1 MMTSLPQDL
10 NYTTT
15 HEWVR
20 VDNTIATVGITE
32 HAQSLLGDLV
42 FVDLPELKKVLTVGD
57 DAAVV
62 ESVKAAADVYSP
74 IDGEVVEVNGD
85 LNNAPELI
93 NQDPYGKG
101 WLFKIK
107 IVGELPLSLL
117 SAEDYQAMLDE
128 EE

>member
-1 MMTSLPQDL
+1 MTLPQEL
-10 NYTTT
+10 RYTTT

-20 VDNTIATVGITE
+20 VENDTATIGISE

-42 FVDLPELKKVLTVGD
+42 FVDLPALEKTLAVGD

-74 IDGEVVEVNGD
+74 VDGVVIEVNSALAD
-85 LNNAPELI
+85 KPELI
-93 NQDPYGKG
+93 NQDPYSTG
-101 WLFKIK
+101 WLFKVK
-107 IVGELPLSLL
+107 LVGELPLSLL
-117 SAEDYQAMLDE
+117 SAAEYQAMLNE

>member
-1 MMTSLPQDL
+1 MNTRPQEL
-10 NYTTT
+10 RYTTT

-20 VDNTIATVGITE
+20 IENDTATIGITE

-42 FVDLPELKKVLTVGD
+42 FVDLPTLKKGLAVGD

-74 IDGEVVEVNGD
+74 VDGEVIAVNTD
-85 LNNAPELI
+85 LNDKPELI
-93 NQDPYGKG
+93 NQEPYGAG
-101 WLFKIK
+101 WLFKVK
-107 IVGELPLSLL
+107 LVGELPLSLL
-117 SAEDYQAMLDE
+117 SATDYQAMLNE

>member
-1 MMTSLPQDL
+1 MHTVPQEL
-10 NYTTT
+10 RYTTT

-20 VDNTIATVGITE
+20 IETDIATVGITE

-42 FVDLPELKKVLTVGD
+42 FVDLPTVKKGLAVGD

-74 IDGEVVEVNGD
+74 INGEVIEVNTALSD
-85 LNNAPELI
+85 APELI
-93 NQDPYGKG
+93 NQDPYGAG

-107 IVGELPLSLL
+107 IVGELPLTLL
-117 SAEDYQAMLDE
+117 SAQDYQSMLDE
-128 EE
+128 EQ

>member
-1 MMTSLPQDL
+1 MNTLPQEL
-10 NYTTT
+10 LYTTT

-20 VDNTIATVGITE
+20 VENDTATIGITE

-42 FVDLPELKKVLTVGD
+42 FVDLPTLKKGLAIGD

-74 IDGEVVEVNGD
+74 VDGVVIEVNTA
-85 LNNAPELI
+85 LNDKPELI
-93 NQDPYGKG
+93 NSEPYGAG

-107 IVGELPLSLL
+107 LVGELPLSLL
-117 SAEDYQAMLDE
+117 SAADYQAMLNE

>member
-1 MMTSLPQDL
+1 MHTVPQEL
-10 NYTTT
+10 CYTTT

-20 VDNTIATVGITE
+20 IENDIATVGITE

-42 FVDLPELKKVLTVGD
+42 FVDLPTVQKGLAVGD

-74 IDGEVVEVNGD
+74 INGEVIEVNAALSD
-85 LNNAPELI
+85 APELI
-93 NQDPYGKG
+93 NQDPYGAG

-107 IVGELPLSLL
+107 IVGELPLTLL
-117 SAEDYQAMLDE
+117 SAQDYQSMLDE
-128 EE
+128 EQ

>member
-1 MMTSLPQDL
+1 MTSLPQNL

-20 VDNTIATVGITE
+20 VENDIATIGITE

-42 FVDLPELKKVLTVGD
+42 FVDLPELKKPLAVGD
-57 DAAVV
+57 EAAVV

-74 IDGEVVEVNGD
+74 IDGEVVEVNND
-85 LNNAPELI
+85 LNDKPELI
-93 NQDPYGKG
+93 NQDPYDKG
-101 WLFKIK
+101 WLFKVK

-117 SAEDYQAMLDE
+117 SAADYQAMLDE

>member
-1 MMTSLPQDL
+1 MNTVPQEL
-10 NYTTT
+10 RYTTT

-20 VDNTIATVGITE
+20 IENDIATVGITE

-42 FVDLPELKKVLTVGD
+42 FVELPTVKKGLAVGD

-74 IDGEVVEVNGD
+74 INGEVIEVNTALSD
-85 LNNAPELI
+85 APELI
-93 NQDPYGKG
+93 NQDPYGAG

-107 IVGELPLSLL
+107 IVGELPLTLL
-117 SAEDYQAMLDE
+117 SAQDYQSMLDE
-128 EE
+128 EQ